1 MRTIKTIL
9 YEFDELSDKAKKK
22 AIEHFGQW
30 WHEDFDGDGIK
41 YLWKTKLEELGY
53 KNADIK
59 FSGFD
64 SQGDGA
70 CFNSNIEFDH
80 KQSLAL
86 LPCDL
91 KTKINI
97 HNAKCRLHSTVETLD
112 LSMYG
117 QIVTSGNYYHSG
129 TMQLGE
135 FTIHPD
141 RWHRCNLGPCDCVPT
156 WLGVCDE
163 FEELTELLRKD
174 NLYMQMVLAIQ
185 DQARSLAD
193 EIYSD
198 LEKEYE
204 YRTSDEAVAEM
215 IRANEYEFDAEGN
228 LV

>member
-1 MRTIKTIL
+1 MRTIETTI
-9 YEFDELSDKAKKK
+9 YEFDELSDEAKKK

-30 WHEDFDGDGIK
+30 WHEDFDGDCIK
-41 YLWKTKLEELGY
+41 DNWKTKLEELGY
-53 KNADIK
+53 ENTDIL
-59 FSGFD
+59 FSGFC

-70 CFNSNIEFDH
+70 CFKGGFHFDH

-91 KTKINI
+91 ETKINI
-97 HNAKCRLHSTVETLD
+97 HNAKCRLHGTTEWLD

-117 QIVTSGNYYHSG
+117 HIVTSGNYFHSG
-129 TMQLGE
+129 TMQVDGLG
-135 FTIHPD
+135 IHPVV
-141 RWHRCNLGPCDCVPT
+141 WHRCNLGPCDCVPT

-163 FEELTELLRKD
+163 FEELIELLRKD
-174 NLYMQMVLAIQ
+174 KVYLDVELTIK

-215 IRANEYEFDAEGN
+215 IRANEYEFTEDGKQA
-228 LV
+228 